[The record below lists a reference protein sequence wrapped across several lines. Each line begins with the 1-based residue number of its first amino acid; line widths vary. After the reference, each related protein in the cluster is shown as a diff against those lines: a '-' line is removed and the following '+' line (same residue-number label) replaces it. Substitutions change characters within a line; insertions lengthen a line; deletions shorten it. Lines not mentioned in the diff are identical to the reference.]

1 MLLGARRVIACD
13 IDPVALELAR
23 QPLSFIGTADAVR
36 TRSVDLVVANIS
48 PEAILTLAP
57 ELMRTLRDGGV
68 AIVSGFELAEV
79 AGVVAALSASGATV
93 RESHAKNG
101 WSVVV
106 AYRP

>member
-1 MLLGARRVIACD
+1 
-13 IDPVALELAR
+13 
-23 QPLSFIGTADAVR
+23 
-36 TRSVDLVVANIS
+36 
-48 PEAILTLAP
+48 
-57 ELMRTLRDGGV
+57 MRTLRDGGV